1 MMRVNSLPPL
11 PTLVTTLD
19 PRTISDIFSA
29 HTCTFV
35 RRHSLRKTQI
45 YLSNIVDLFHD
56 YWMSVRPPSKNHHQ
70 SHHQQQQ

>member
-45 YLSNIVDLFHD
+45 YLSNIVD
-56 YWMSVRPPSKNHHQ
+56 YWISVRPPSKNHHQ